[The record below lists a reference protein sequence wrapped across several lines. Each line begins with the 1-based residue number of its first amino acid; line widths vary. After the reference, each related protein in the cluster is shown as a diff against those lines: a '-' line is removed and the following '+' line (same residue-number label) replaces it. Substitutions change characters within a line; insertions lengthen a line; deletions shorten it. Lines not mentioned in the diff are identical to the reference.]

1 MVLNWAICIAVAAAI
16 HRVQLV
22 VVSEDI
28 RFLKESQ
35 IEQYDNNTGEE
46 DNDLAKQ
53 SSFHLSFQTQPTE
66 DGPMIVPWINHV
78 GIPHNS
84 PPTLPICYN
93 QSPNQKAGVVRLA
106 HVICRQLGF
115 MTVTKW
121 FGISKEAVGLH
132 LNSTGLSAYCRGDE
146 QFVDHCQWQRPIVPS
161 CSHILAIEC
170 GDCSRSYLMTEETRI
185 TLASPGFPVYI
196 PLVVCEWNITSIPEN
211 NLLIRFQQFEL
222 PSPVY
227 DESVND
233 VSCRSGSLD
242 VMSYHEDINK
252 MALDGRFCGRYSPGN
267 LTIFSNRILIRF
279 TANSFKMEAI
289 TKKGFLAECSLVSA
303 VQLSNHI
310 AVVRWVLI
318 GCAILF
324 SVITALFLWVWKGN
338 LRKFCLHF
346 CLSYWGNNSPTN
358 EDHPSLAR
366 SPRPTAI
373 LSSSVTPFSRIPGL
387 EEQQIESIYR
397 RSRNGVKVPV
407 QVCDSRHLE
416 QTRRL
421 EKWHSSNHPRSSSVD
436 FISMQSIN
444 PLTKKD
450 ISVAANAKEKDES
463 HVYEEIDIGLQNG
476 CSEIS
481 CIHAKT
487 STTSPPRIIMPFVS
501 RSHYEPPRIMP
512 YQQKSPPEPSSTS
525 VLVSGSQ
532 LPSRVHQP
540 LRDPSHGRACP
551 CFSCR
556 NSGSIFST
564 PSYFPQSSESGDD
577 SASLSGI
584 YISPEPDSEE

>member
-1 MVLNWAICIAVAAAI
+1 MALNWAICIAVAAAI
-16 HRVQLV
+16 HQAQFV

-28 RFLKESQ
+28 RLLKEFSQ
-35 IEQYDNNTGEE
+35 IEQSGKITEE
-46 DNDLAKQ
+46 EENDLVKQ
-53 SSFHLSFQTQPTE
+53 GSFHLSFQTQPTE
-66 DGPMIVPWINHV
+66 DGHMIVPWINHV
-78 GIPHNS
+78 GITHNS

-93 QSPNQKAGVVRLA
+93 QSHNQKDGVVRLA

-121 FGISKEAVGLH
+121 FGIHKETIGLH

-146 QFVDHCQWQRPIVPS
+146 QFVDHCQWQRPMMPP
-161 CSHILAIEC
+161 CSHFLAIEC

-185 TLASPGFPVYI
+185 TLSSPGFPVYI
-196 PLVVCEWNITSIPEN
+196 PLAVCEWNITSIPEN

-227 DESVND
+227 DESVNA

-252 MALDGRFCGRYSPGN
+252 MALDGRFCGRYRN

-279 TANSFKMEAI
+279 TASSFKMDSI
-289 TKKGFLAECSLVSA
+289 TKKGFLAECSLVSS

-318 GCAILF
+318 GCAVLF

-346 CLSYWGNNSPTN
+346 CSSYWENSPTN

-366 SPRPTAI
+366 SPRSTAV
-373 LSSSVTPFSRIPGL
+373 LSTSVVPFSRIPGL
-387 EEQQIESIYR
+387 ENQQIEAMYH
-397 RSRNGVKVPV
+397 RSRSGIKVPV
-407 QVCDSRHLE
+407 TVCDSRHME

-421 EKWHSSNHPRSSSVD
+421 EKWHSSNHPRTSSAD
-436 FISMQSIN
+436 FISMPGFN
-444 PLTKKD
+444 PLKN
-450 ISVAANAKEKDES
+450 ISVASIAKEKDES
-463 HVYEEIDIGLQNG
+463 HVYEEIDIG
-476 CSEIS
+476 CSEVS
-481 CIHAKT
+481 CIQTKT
-487 STTSPPRIIMPFVS
+487 STTSSRIIRPMPFIN
-501 RSHYEPPRIMP
+501 RSLYEPPCIMS
-512 YQQKSPPEPSSTS
+512 YQEISPSGPSSAS

-532 LPSRVHQP
+532 LSSRVQQP
-540 LRDPSHGRACP
+540 LRDATGHDRP
-551 CFSCR
+551 CFVCS
-556 NSGSIFST
+556 SGSIFSAV
-564 PSYFPQSSESGDD
+564 SYFPQSSESGD